1 MDRRLELDAKLSA
14 ITGVKD
20 AYYTQP
26 TNVKMKY
33 PCIRYSK
40 TAEKV
45 RFSNNGRFVVRDR
58 YTITAID
65 YTPDSQIFEDLSH
78 FQFFSFDR
86 IYTADGLYHFVC
98 TIYY

>member
-1 MDRRLELDAKLSA
+1 MNRRIELDEKLSA
-14 ITGVKD
+14 IDGVQE
-20 AYYTQP
+20 AYYNPP

-40 TAEKV
+40 TGEKV
-45 RFSNNGRFVVRDR
+45 RFACNGRFVARDR
-58 YTITAID
+58 YMLTAID
-65 YTPDSQIFEDLSH
+65 RNPESQIFKALEE
-78 FQFFSFDR
+78 FPFYSFDR

>member
-14 ITGVKD
+14 IPGVKD
-20 AYYTQP
+20 AYYNSP
-26 TNVKMKY
+26 SNVKMKY

-40 TAEKV
+40 SKEQV

-58 YTITAID
+58 YTVTVID
-65 YTPDSQIFEDLSH
+65 YTPDSSIVKALEAFPYY
-78 FQFFSFDR
+78 SFDR

-98 TIYY
+98 SIYY